1 MKDYSNYQEA
11 DCCTS
16 NNELRYKT
24 VKSCS
29 LVNSGEC
36 EEVYLDKLTNEIIYD
51 VTTIDLCALIAPIP
65 DDTPLYPVLDPLTID
80 PQYTP
85 SEFNKKRIAVA
96 EKLEDWE
103 LTNTFDRIGNKFG
116 RWFLNGYNLTRE
128 DLYKLNAINQ
138 TQNQTRL

>member
-11 DCCTS
+11 DCCAT
-16 NNELRYKT
+16 NKELRYKT

-29 LVNSGEC
+29 LVTSGTC
-36 EEVYLDKLTNEIIYD
+36 DEVYLDKLTNEIIYD

-65 DDTPLYPVLDPLTID
+65 DGAALYPVLDPLTID

-85 SEFNKKRIAVA
+85 SAFNQERIDAA
-96 EKLEDWE
+96 EEVENLE

-128 DLYKLNAINQ
+128 DLYKLNATTN
-138 TQNQTRL
+138 